1 MIYVP
6 ADAPKAGFFSPL
18 RLWLPYFSLS
28 LSLSVLL
35 GLSLSL
41 AFPCSVLDTK
51 SVTAFWGVLAPH
63 G

>member
-6 ADAPKAGFFSPL
+6 ADAPKAGFSSPL
-18 RLWLPYFSLS
+18 RLWLPYFS

-51 SVTAFWGVLAPH
+51 SVAAFWGVLAPH